1 MKETFVDVGI
11 LILEPVTAVTDLLL
25 GLFCIW
31 FYRRLALPVKSHPLL
46 RFWRLFFLCIGI
58 STLLGTVAHGL
69 RFYMNEPT
77 FKAVWMM
84 MNLTSIVSS
93 YFLLLATIEIQ
104 YDSPRTI
111 QRLQQI
117 SLLITL
123 MLVSA
128 TVYFNDF
135 NLIKIYAGFIIFI
148 ALITHFNTYKKGL
161 KGSGYI
167 TFGFAFSL
175 TSIWVHTMKLSIDD
189 YFNFKDISHVIMLIS
204 LYFIFL
210 GAMLKTR
217 LDDETL
223 GLGAD
228 TQ

>member
-1 MKETFVDVGI
+1 MTETFIDIGI
-11 LILEPVTAVTDLLL
+11 RILEPVTAITDLML

-46 RFWRLFFLCIGI
+46 RFWRLFFLSIGI

-77 FKAVWMM
+77 FKAVWML

-104 YDSPRTI
+104 FRNPEMIRRM
-111 QRLQQI
+111 QHI

-123 MLVSA
+123 LLVSV
-128 TVYFNDF
+128 TMYFNDF
-135 NLIKIYAGFIIFI
+135 NLIKIYAGLIILI
-148 ALITHFNTYKKGL
+148 ALITHFSTYKKGI

-167 TFGFAFSL
+167 TFGFTFSL
-175 TSIWVHTMKLSIDD
+175 SSIWVHTQQLSIDD

-204 LYFIFL
+204 LYFIFM

-217 LDDETL
+217 LSR
-223 GLGAD
+223 D
-228 TQ
+228 TEAPAVAA